1 MVLVGLAAGAWWW
14 TRPGE
19 SWACVD
25 GAAVECQRALDVLEA
40 DGAPEGDGWR
50 LAFNSFDVTPDRG
63 LVVAGFTRPAD
74 ADGEAA
80 ARLVIHDLTA
90 SVPPQVIA
98 AAPDGQPLTYV
109 EGANWSADG
118 SRLVAYV
125 RTAGQD
131 HLVVIDRSARYVGD
145 IPLDDSAACS
155 WRVGLSADG
164 TTVRCGDGLF
174 DLASGRFV
182 ATAPAEVDTAW
193 GDELGGGILLAD
205 DGTTV
210 DAVGDSSLTI
220 DPGGQLVGLPS
231 GGGEGFRLALDPPS
245 TTLVVIERLDP
256 DPAWRQPRRTRA
268 QGRIAWVDL
277 DSHAVTASAL
287 VEGLPYDVDTDP
299 ADGWTALL
307 TADGD
312 VLFLRPRA

>member
-1 MVLVGLAAGAWWW
+1 MAGLAAGAWWW
-14 TRPGE
+14 TRPGD

-25 GAAVECQRALDVLEA
+25 GAAVECERAVDVLEV
-40 DGAPEGDGWR
+40 DGAPDGDGWQ
-50 LAFNSFDVTPDRG
+50 LAFNSFDVTPDRS
-63 LVVAGFTRPAD
+63 LVVVGFTRSAD

-80 ARLVIHDLTA
+80 ARLVIHDRTA
-90 SVPPQVIA
+90 SVPPQAVTT
-98 AAPDGQPLTYV
+98 APDGEPFTYL

-125 RTAGQD
+125 RTAGDD
-131 HLVVIDRSARYVGD
+131 HLVVLDRNARYVGD
-145 IPLDDSAACS
+145 IPLGDDGAACS
-155 WRVGLSADG
+155 WRVGLSDDG
-164 TTVRCGDGLF
+164 TTVRCGDGLY

-182 ATAPAEVDTAW
+182 DTAPAEVDAAW
-193 GDELGGGILLAD
+193 GDQLGGGILVAD

-210 DAVGDSSLTI
+210 DAGGDGSLTI

-245 TTLVVIERLDP
+245 TTLVAVERLDA
-256 DPAWRQPRRTRA
+256 DPAWRQPRRSRA

-277 DSHAVTASAL
+277 ASHAVTASVL
-287 VEGLPYDVDTDP
+287 VEGRPYDVDADL

-307 TADGD
+307 TTDGE